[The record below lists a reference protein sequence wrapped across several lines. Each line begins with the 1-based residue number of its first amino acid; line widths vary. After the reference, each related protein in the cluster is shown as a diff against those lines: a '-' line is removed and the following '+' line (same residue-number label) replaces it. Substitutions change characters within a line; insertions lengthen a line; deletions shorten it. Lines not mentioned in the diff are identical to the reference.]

1 MSQVPFSVSARTALL
16 IGQQNFTNAE
26 GAIIELVKNTYDA
39 DAKYCLVLF
48 DIPFS
53 DIPNVLAHS
62 IVAQY
67 QLQTLVRDFYDDK
80 NGSYQLKSE
89 LTEADKKTIKASL
102 NLANRICIVDSGVG
116 MDRQVISDQWMTI
129 GTGNKDYN
137 YLSGGG
143 RIQTGAKG
151 IGRFALDRLGKQTKL
166 WTRPKSMDAPSTFWQ
181 MDWKQFETADLKL
194 SDVKATVADAEDF
207 VLSRKVNDNFSGFSF
222 FNDIPEDAFQ
232 HGTFIQIE
240 DLRDE
245 WSLKEVEN
253 VFKRLEALIP
263 PKDLKIEFRVF
274 QGYQQADKLFG
285 EVDTAYFNDYDY
297 KLVSKF
303 NAEDLRVDF
312 EMTRNEIDLK
322 MLAEKYPNVFAD
334 AKPPFDIATLKK
346 KTFKFSLPIQQV
358 VKWKKNDN
366 NFDRLK
372 QVGDFEFTLYFLK
385 VVMSKKEEYP
395 YKPINSSE
403 RQNILSRFGGIKI
416 YRDSFRVRPY
426 GDPDNDWLDL
436 GRRAGR
442 SPAGAGQRIGDW
454 RVGSNQV
461 AGLIQISR
469 IVNTQLVDKSDRGAL
484 VENDAFNLFK
494 QILIGIINRF
504 EIDRSTVLHPIYLFN
519 EAEAKRKEE
528 ERIMAEAQKIAE
540 QLYEARVNNEKKQSE
555 EQPEDNIPPADA
567 QEEKDTYQKI
577 AEDAL
582 RKFQQPEEKDAEIAQ
597 VRSLASL
604 GLIMAS
610 FAHELRNV
618 QYNTNEVL
626 DLEKIYHRIVTEAA
640 KQTKDYKNGQDI
652 IDLLK
657 SDNEKVKHWVD
668 YSLTSIKKDKRQR
681 RELNFNDYFG
691 MLKKDWEFPLSD
703 RNIRIEIGRTE
714 GVYNFRA
721 FEMDMNTIFSNL
733 ITNSIDSFLSAK
745 EIIDREITIN
755 QELKQ
760 DSIVIVYTDN
770 GPGLSD
776 VFVDKEEVFLPFTT
790 SKKDKDGQDIGTGL
804 GMYLV
809 KNVVL
814 DYNGSVNILDVDKGF
829 ALQIEFPTRKTVA
842 DV

>member
-53 DIPNVLAHS
+53 EIPAVLAES
-62 IVAQY
+62 VIDKY
-67 QLQTLVRDFYDDK
+67 RLQALAARFYENS
-80 NGSYQLKSE
+80 NGGRRLKVELGEDERNAIRSE
-89 LTEADKKTIKASL
+89 L

-116 MDRQVISDQWMTI
+116 MDRRVISEQWMTI
-129 GTGNKDYN
+129 GTGKKDYN

-166 WTRPKSMDAPSTFWQ
+166 WTRPKSKKEAPTFWQ
-181 MDWKQFETADLKL
+181 MDWKQFETADLKI
-194 SDVKATVADAEDF
+194 SDVKATVTDVDDF
-207 VLSRKVNDNFSGFSF
+207 DLSRKVSDNFSGFSF
-222 FNDIPEDAFQ
+222 FNKLPANAFE

-240 DLRDE
+240 ELRDD
-245 WSLKEVEN
+245 WSLKEVED
-253 VFKRLEALIP
+253 VFRRLEALIP

-274 QGYQQADKLFG
+274 QGYQQANKLFG

-297 KLVSKF
+297 RMV
-303 NAEDLRVDF
+303 AQYHADDLRVDF
-312 EMTRNEIDLK
+312 QMTRNEIDLK
-322 MLAEKYPNVFAD
+322 VLGEKYPNVFAD
-334 AKPPFDIATLKK
+334 AKPPFDVTTLKQ

-358 VKWKKNDN
+358 IKWKKNDN
-366 NFDRLK
+366 NTDRLK
-372 QVGDFEFTLYFLK
+372 QVGDFEFTFYFLK
-385 VVMSKKEEYP
+385 VVMPRKEEYP

-403 RQNILSRFGGIKI
+403 RQKILNRFGGIKI

-461 AGLIQISR
+461 AGLVQISR
-469 IVNTQLVDKSDRGAL
+469 IVNTQLIDKSDRGAL

-519 EAEAKRKEE
+519 EAEAKRKDE
-528 ERIMAEAQKIAE
+528 ERIMVEAQKIAE
-540 QLYEARVNNEKKQSE
+540 KLYEARVNNEREQAA
-555 EQPEDNIPPADA
+555 EQPDDNAQSQDS

-577 AEDAL
+577 AEEAL
-582 RKFQQPEEKDAEIAQ
+582 RQFQQPEEKDAEIAQ

-610 FAHELRNV
+610 FSHELRNV
-618 QYNTNEVL
+618 QYNTNEVSH
-626 DLEKIYHRIVTEAA
+626 LEKIYHRIVTETT

-657 SDNEKVKHWVD
+657 SDSEKVKHWVD

-681 RELNFNDYFG
+681 RELNFNDYFTS
-691 MLKKDWEFPLSD
+691 LRKDWELPLSD
-703 RNIRIEIGRTE
+703 RFIKFELCNAE
-714 GVYNFRA
+714 GTYSFRA

-745 EIIDREITIN
+745 ELIDRQITI
-755 QELKQ
+755 KQ
-760 DSIVIVYTDN
+760 NIKPESIVIIYTDN
-770 GPGLSD
+770 GPGLAD

-814 DYNGSVNILDVDKGF
+814 DYNGSVDILDTDKGF
-829 ALQIEFPTRKTVA
+829 ALQIELPTRKTV
-842 DV
+842 